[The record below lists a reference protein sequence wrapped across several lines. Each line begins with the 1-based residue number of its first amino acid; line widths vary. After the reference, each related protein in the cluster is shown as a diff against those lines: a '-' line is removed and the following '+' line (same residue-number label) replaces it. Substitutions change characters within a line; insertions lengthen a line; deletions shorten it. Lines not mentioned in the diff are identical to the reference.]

1 MSDPSLP
8 PIRFYNTLHHR
19 EEAYEPLTPPVV
31 RMYTCGPT
39 VYDFAHIGNFRSFL
53 FADVLRRTLEL
64 VGLEVRH
71 VMNIT
76 DVGHMTE
83 DDLADGGGEDKMEL
97 AAKKLAAAK
106 KQGQAHAAAIAD
118 PTDPYQIARFYTD
131 AFLEDGRRLG
141 LKVANEVDQGRMPKA
156 TDNVDAMLGMIRTL
170 VDRGH
175 AYEGTDGAIYFGVET
190 FDDYGKLSGNSVEQ
204 LRGGAG
210 GRVGTETTAAK
221 RHPADFL
228 LWKPDQNHLMKWS
241 SDFGTGYP
249 GWHIECSAMARRHLD
264 ADVID
269 FHTGGED
276 NIFPHHECEIAQSR
290 GATGHE
296 SFSKFWLHGRHL
308 RVEGEKMSKSK
319 GNFFTVRDVLDGKA
333 TDGREVAPE
342 VLRYEL
348 IRSHY
353 RGTANFTAGG
363 LRDSG
368 SAVAKLQR
376 LHGDAADRADRAEA
390 GDVGLN
396 IGPLPKFVAA
406 LCNDLNVA
414 AALAA
419 VFSWA
424 NDLPT
429 NADPAETRA
438 VLEKVD
444 RVVGFLPKQADESA
458 DETVDL
464 ARQIDA
470 ARAANDFSTA
480 DAIRSDLLARGF
492 KVLTTKQGTTIE
504 KPLA

>member
-1 MSDPSLP
+1 MPDLP
-8 PIRFYNTLHHR
+8 PMRFYNTLSHR
-19 EEAYEPLTPPVV
+19 EEAYVPLTPPVV
-31 RMYTCGPT
+31 RVYTCGPT

-83 DDLADGGGEDKMEL
+83 DDLADGGGEDKMQL

-106 KQGQAHAAAIAD
+106 KQGQAHAAAIDD
-118 PTDPYQIARFYTD
+118 PTDPYQIASFYTD
-131 AFLEDGRRLG
+131 AFLEDGQKLG
-141 LKVANEVDQGRMPKA
+141 LKVASEFDDGRMPKA
-156 TDNVDAMLGMIRTL
+156 TDNVDAMLDMVRTL

-175 AYEGTDGAIYFGVET
+175 AYEGTDGAIYFSVET

-228 LWKPDQNHLMKWS
+228 LWKPDDHHLMKWP

-249 GWHIECSAMARRHLD
+249 GWHIECSAMARRHLG

-290 GATGHE
+290 GATGEE
-296 SFSKFWLHGRHL
+296 SFARFWLHGRHL
-308 RVEGEKMSKSK
+308 RVEGEKMSKST
-319 GNFFTVRDVLDGKA
+319 GNFFTVRDVLVGRA
-333 TDGREVAPE
+333 TGGREVAPE

-368 SAVAKLQR
+368 SAVGKLQK
-376 LHGDAADRADRAEA
+376 LHADAALKAEPADVSLE
-390 GDVGLN
+390 V
-396 IGPLPKFVAA
+396 GPLPRFVAA

-414 AALAA
+414 AAVAA
-419 VFSWA
+419 VFEWV
-424 NDLPT
+424 NNLP
-429 NADPAETRA
+429 ADADAAETLG
-438 VLEKVD
+438 VLNKVD
-444 RVVGFLPKQADESA
+444 QVLGFLPLNNATSA
-458 DETVDL
+458 DTEL
-464 ARQIDA
+464 ENRASEIDA
-470 ARAANDFSTA
+470 ARAAKDFAQA
-480 DAIRSDLLARGF
+480 DTLRADLLARGY
-492 KVLTTKQGTTIE
+492 KVLTTKAGTTVE